1 MQKIRI
7 NIGGEHF
14 TLETDTP
21 DKVKNIERFIHE
33 KIELASKATGLND
46 TRKNLTFAFLSVVV
60 EMWDNVKET
69 FGVDDG
75 QETAKY
81 RIEVLNT
88 KIKEKIEELNDG
100 LD

>member
-7 NIGGEHF
+7 NIGGEQF

-21 DKVKNIERFIHE
+21 EKVKNIEKFIHE
-33 KIELASKATGLND
+33 KIENASKATGLND